1 MVFCSYRSRMIGNV
15 CPAQRSLSLK
25 GEEFQGVVKL
35 NFKGY
40 LQHLN
45 GISRASFLLGY
56 IGLQMRRPPG

>member
-1 MVFCSYRSRMIGNV
+1 MIGNV
-15 CPAQRSLSLK
+15 CPAQRSPSLK

-40 LQHLN
+40 LENLN
-45 GISRASFLLGY
+45 RISRASFLLGY